1 VSAPVFYFDLSSPY
15 AYLASSR
22 VDEVLPVR
30 PDWCPISFGVIVK
43 QLEKKPWSFQKDRES
58 DFAEIER
65 RAIERGLPRVRYPPG
80 WPVESYS
87 LTPLRAVLLAADQAQ
102 VRALV
107 TGLYRTAFVDGR
119 ALSEVEAVVE
129 AAERAGMEPDDVRD
143 GMERPEIKERLRANT
158 DRALA
163 RGVTGVP
170 TVAVGERLFWGDDR
184 LEDAAAALGA

>member
-119 ALSEVEAVVE
+119 ALSEIEAVLE